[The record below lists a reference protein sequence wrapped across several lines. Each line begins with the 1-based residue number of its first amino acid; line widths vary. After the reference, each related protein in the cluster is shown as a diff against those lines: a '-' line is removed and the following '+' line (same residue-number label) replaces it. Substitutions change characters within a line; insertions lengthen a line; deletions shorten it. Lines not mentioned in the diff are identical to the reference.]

1 MGWGRR
7 VAAVAVLGAGGG
19 LGWGLFCLLTPDRQ
33 QSRRRRLLS
42 ELPEGNPQRRSEATE
57 TKKLLLATLQ
67 EAAATQENVAY
78 RKNWNR
84 GAAGGPTGAA

>member
-1 MGWGRR
+1 MARARR
-7 VAAVAVLGAGGG
+7 LLALGAALGAGGG
-19 LGWGLFCLLTPDRQ
+19 LGWALFASITPG
-33 QSRRRRLLS
+33 SRGTTQV
-42 ELPEGNPQRRSEATE
+42 LPEGNPQRRSEATE

-67 EAAATQENVAY
+67 EAAATQDNVAY

>member
-1 MGWGRR
+1 SDRIRSLGR
-7 VAAVAVLGAGGG
+7 VAMPGSGVRSSG
-19 LGWGLFCLLTPDRQ
+19 
-33 QSRRRRLLS
+33 SRARVSSPGPRG

-84 GAAGGPTGAA
+84 GSVGGEGPGRA